1 MQMSHKLLV
10 LVQHSS
16 RAMPDE
22 QAVGRVLQTTLEHH
36 PPASIQ
42 RWLAENENPQMELF
56 LRVTGSNQVYA
67 SGIFDLHPDRRSLP
81 HLPIPPLVPVP
92 TVPEAL
98 AEPPIASASEAEQSP
113 DLESSPSVNEVDTEA
128 GEAPVNSAP
137 DVDRFTE
144 PVLATSA
151 LNPDESLTD
160 TTVADEVPTDAT
172 VAIEA
177 EHDLVQNST
186 DLAFEIPEPDAQNQS
201 LIETLDVSSDIGSG
215 ESLDVGSGV
224 EQVEP
229 TAAIAPSLDGIPRFD
244 EPDEDFDEDLGSSF
258 ELDSE
263 QLDRD
268 VLDAFN
274 ATEWQPLPELD
285 APEPP
290 AIAPEIGADLAS
302 VEIPPSTDTDLDI
315 SEEIPPAEIDVVP
328 DIFADFERSEAADA
342 IAPPDLEDRANQR
355 FDEFFDE
362 SEEDALSDGAPS
374 EAEVPDSPPAAIVP
388 LGDRAST
395 PDRAI
400 APSEVAA
407 RELVAI
413 SPPTLDSTPPPQI
426 RKRWFLGGIAG
437 LVAIVGGIYALTRPC
452 VLGECQNLT
461 EAQTLDAQA
470 TALIQSPQSAQD
482 AVDAYD
488 QWADASYLLQ
498 QIPPWSRSYA
508 QAQRLLSTYEQR
520 MNVLNNV
527 VQAQRQAYTAAVKS
541 QNPPHPVD
549 VWREVRVLWQE
560 AIALLRDVPPES
572 TIYPLAQQKLQEYE
586 TNLKAIDG
594 RIETE
599 RAAQSKIQSAREAA
613 TVAEARQQGATSLQE
628 WQQTQSTW
636 QTAIAL
642 LQQVPAN
649 TMSHAEAQQLLDI
662 YQQKLSGTRDRLQ
675 QETIAQSAYQ
685 QSLNSA
691 DQAASYED
699 SQQWSQAVA
708 SWRDALNQAQQVPKE
723 TTYYDQAQ
731 PLIESYSR
739 SLEVAEDKLQ
749 IVVARQGAEDQ
760 LRNLCSTGQCTFA
773 ALSDRFQVRVIQPS
787 VGAGSFPLPGS
798 NQPISEPFNDLLRSV
813 ADIGQ
818 RSQVKIDVFN
828 VDGTLFGTYT
838 PEVNG
843 YVPPSN
849 STTPE
854 PYRF

>member
-1 MQMSHKLLV
+1 MALDSQLHNLRDLSLDLQTLLRSHFPQSAPIQVFCMQMSHKLLV

-16 RAMPDE
+16 REMPDE
-22 QAVGRVLQTTLEHH
+22 QAIARVLQTTLENHL
-36 PPASIQ
+36 PASSH

-67 SGIFDLHPDRRSLP
+67 SGVFDLHPDRRSFP
-81 HLPIPPLVPVP
+81 HLPIPPLVSVP

-98 AEPPIASASEAEQSP
+98 AEPSIGSGLGEERSP
-113 DLESSPSVNEVDTEA
+113 DLETPPLVDE
-128 GEAPVNSAP
+128 GDREGVEIPVNRSP
-137 DVDRFTE
+137 DVDRFPE

-160 TTVADEVPTDAT
+160 TTLGSDLTTDATLADEFPTDA
-172 VAIEA
+172 I
-177 EHDLVQNST
+177 
-186 DLAFEIPEPDAQNQS
+186 
-201 LIETLDVSSDIGSG
+201 SDIGSTENLDFGSDVDQG
-215 ESLDVGSGV
+215 EQT
-224 EQVEP
+224 E
-229 TAAIAPSLDGIPRFD
+229 AIAPSRDDVPRFN

-258 ELDSE
+258 ELDSD

-274 ATEWQPLPELD
+274 ATEWQPLPEPDSSDL
-285 APEPP
+285 P
-290 AIAPEIGADLAS
+290 AIAPRLETDPIPVD
-302 VEIPPSTDTDLDI
+302 IPPATDANLDT
-315 SEEIPPAEIDVVP
+315 SEEIPPAETDVVL
-328 DIFADFERSEAADA
+328 DIFAEFERSEAADA
-342 IAPPDLEDRANQR
+342 IAPPELED
-355 FDEFFDE
+355 
-362 SEEDALSDGAPS
+362 GVPS
-374 EAEVPDSPPAAIVP
+374 EAEVPVFPPAAIVP
-388 LGDRAST
+388 VGDRASAEG
-395 PDRAI
+395 RAI

-407 RELVAI
+407 RELVAT
-413 SPPTLDSTPPPQI
+413 SPPALDSTPPSHI
-426 RKRWFLGGIAG
+426 RKRWVLGGIAG

-461 EAQTLDAQA
+461 EAQALDAQA
-470 TALIQSPQSAQD
+470 TALIQAPQSAQD
-482 AVDAYD
+482 VVDAYD

-498 QIPPWSRSYA
+498 QIPPWSGSYA

-520 MNVLNNV
+520 MSILNNV

-541 QNPPHPVD
+541 QDPPHPVD
-549 VWREVRVLWQE
+549 VWREVRVLWQG
-560 AIALLRDVPPES
+560 AIDLLRDVPPES

-613 TVAEARQQGATSLQE
+613 TVAEAQQQGATSLQE

-636 QTAIAL
+636 QAAIAL

-739 SLEVAEDKLQ
+739 SLEIAEDKLQ
-749 IVVARQGAEDQ
+749 IVVARQDAEEQ
-760 LRNLCSTGQCTFA
+760 IRTLCNTGICTFA
-773 ALSDRFQVRVIQPS
+773 ALSDRLQVRVVQPS
-787 VGAGSFPLPGS
+787 VGAGSFPLPGTS
-798 NQPISEPFNDLLRSV
+798 QPISEPFNDLLRSV
-813 ADIGQ
+813 ADIGR

-849 STTPE
+849 SSTPE